1 MSAINIHLNQRNF
14 AVAAL
19 LVLMSNLIIGG
30 ILLPYQQAQAA
41 FTDWIGGPSNILNF
55 ILQGLK
61 WVWEKAA
68 VAYQTAGV
76 WVTAAIK
83 WWEKAD
89 TWYQRALKAAWE
101 YLKKKMLD
109 MLVDDIIKWIQG
121 GGKPK
126 VVTDW
131 QGFLRDAAD
140 KAGGQFVDQ
149 YLGMGFL
156 CDRFDAKLKVALA
169 TVPTFDQAVRCPLS
183 MMKANVDRFLQ
194 NFSNGGWKS
203 WIQISTPQNNIYGAY
218 LMALDKKIGVESAA
232 AEAKKNEAVASAGFL
247 GDKRC
252 VESYLVDPDDGSTIS
267 EPETLNPPLKQ
278 EELAAN
284 EKCTKWDTITPGKIA
299 AEATVQA
306 VNLDINWLL
315 SSDQFGAY
323 LGAIIDAVINR
334 AIKEGITY
342 ATTPSGGSAGQTGPG
357 ISTGATAANANIN
370 LLPYQD
376 AIQNNDVAPALTQ
389 QLGLLSD
396 NYNGY
401 LRQLQNNLTVLTQ
414 ISNTQN
420 SIADTLQQ
428 IINLGCSL
436 PAGVTQTNL
445 GAQTIGNCATTC
457 PCAAKTT
464 QTTRFTISG
473 VGEITRQQTTAI
485 TQAEDDF
492 SGNACQPLSLPS
504 PQSSPCSNPI
514 TCSSNTTSAITNS
527 TTTSSSEITSVN
539 NEIANAQSKISP
551 ISAAIDDIQNYQQTA
566 TLYINLYEAVQRGTS
581 TSTQQ
586 ELNSAEEAIYVAKD
600 RAVASTQ
607 AVTGSSSSDFQT
619 LLQEIQNVSLQVIQ
633 KNSDAQ
639 TKRGGI
645 TNCDYVQPGT
655 YYSDLCSAQRILTN
669 MKSALTACQIA
680 TPGP

>member
-1 MSAINIHLNQRNF
+1 MSAISIYLNQRNF
-14 AVAAL
+14 AVVAL
-19 LVLMSNLIIGG
+19 FVLVSNLIIGG
-30 ILLPYQQAQAA
+30 VLLPYQQAQAVVSL
-41 FTDWIGGPSNILNF
+41 FPIQVTQWI
-55 ILQGLK
+55 QT
-61 WVWEKAA
+61 VWSDAWKKIQD
-68 VAYQTAGV
+68 AYHSAGT
-76 WVTAAIK
+76 WITAAIK

-89 TWYQRALKAAWE
+89 NIYVKALKVAWNI
-101 YLKKKMLD
+101 LRKKMLN
-109 MLVDDIIKWIQG
+109 MLVDDIVKWIRG

-126 VVTDW
+126 LVTDW
-131 QGFLRDAAD
+131 QGFLRDAVD

-183 MMKANVDRFLQ
+183 MMKANIDLFLQ

-247 GDKRC
+247 GDKVCRTI
-252 VESYLVDPDDGSTIS
+252 YPIDNPGISTNGTWK
-267 EPETLNPPLKQ
+267 E
-278 EELAAN
+278 N
-284 EKCTKWDTITPGKIA
+284 EIDQGFKCSKWEILTPGKIA
-299 AEATVQA
+299 AEATA
-306 VNLDINWLL
+306 KAINLDIDWLI
-315 SSDQFGAY
+315 SAKEFSEY
-323 LGAIIDAVINR
+323 MGAIIDAVINR
-334 AIKEGITY
+334 AIKEGVAY
-342 ATTPSGGSAGQTGPG
+342 ATTDSSFSGGSAGQTGPG

-389 QLGLLSD
+389 QVGLLSD

-401 LRQLQNNLTVLTQ
+401 LGQLQNNLTVLTQ

-428 IINLGCSL
+428 IIDQGCSL

-445 GAQTIGNCATTC
+445 STQTIGNCATTC
-457 PCAAKTT
+457 PCAATIT

-473 VGEITRQQTTAI
+473 VGEITRQQITAI
-485 TQAEDDF
+485 TQAADDF
-492 SGNACQPLSLPS
+492 SGNACQSLPS

-539 NEIANAQSKISP
+539 NEITGTQSKISQT
-551 ISAAIDDIQNYQQTA
+551 SAAIGDIQNYQQA
-566 TLYINLYEAVQRGTS
+566 AALYIDLYEAVQRGTS

-586 ELNSAEEAIYVAKD
+586 EINSAEEAMYAAKD
-600 RAVASTQ
+600 RAVASMR
-607 AVTGSSSSDFQT
+607 AITGSSSSDFQM
-619 LLQEIQNVSLQVIQ
+619 LLQEIQNMSFQVVQ
-633 KNSDAQ
+633 KNNDAQ
-639 TKRGGI
+639 MKRGMI
-645 TNCDYVQPGT
+645 SDCSYDEPGT
-655 YYSDLCSAQRILTN
+655 YSSALCSAQRTLTT
-669 MKSALTACQIA
+669 MQSALTACQTA
-680 TPGP
+680 TFGP